1 MTYQR
6 GKGML
11 MRMAFKDK
19 LRALRELAGLSQ
31 DGLAR
36 AAGVS
41 TSTVVK
47 LEHGPLAPSW
57 DTAVKLA
64 AALGVSLDA
73 FKDAPAA
80 DVAEGPPP
88 REKPRKRKPRE
99 K

>member
-1 MTYQR
+1 MMAR
-6 GKGML
+6 I
-11 MRMAFKDK
+11 AFKDK

-47 LEHGPLAPSW
+47 LEHGPLDPSW

-64 AALGVSLDA
+64 EALGVSLDA
-73 FKDAPAA
+73 FKDGAAAGAPAA
-80 DVAEGPPP
+80 
-88 REKPRKRKPRE
+88 KPEAKKASRRKQG
-99 K
+99 